1 MNGLVPQSLN
11 GEEAHGGRRC
21 HRIRRTI
28 GLALILLLVLF
39 CSIPARAAAD
49 LDEQTRQIAAEL
61 RCPVCQNLSVADSPS
76 ELAQQMRALVA
87 EQLKEGKTPDQ
98 VKAFFVSKYGAWV
111 LLAPEPKGFSLLLW
125 VFPYAAA
132 LTGIVLVI
140 LIGRRWVRRGKNVQK
155 ATVDPDL
162 VARVRQE
169 EKESA
174 FQERAAA
181 ADTPQALLQQERTR
195 IYNYLRELE
204 FDYEAGKL
212 SQADYQDLRRNYE
225 AQAAAALTE
234 SDSLPQ
240 PKERVPTE
248 RPRAKKTPA
257 GAAQTDAV
265 GFWRRGWVLAFGGAF
280 ILLFGV
286 TLGLLL
292 STSLRPRQSEGD
304 SITGDFLTG
313 TGPGG
318 VAQGGGMGTNASS
331 GDFSALVTQGKAA
344 FERNDLAAAIDAFKR
359 AATLNPDQPEPHAY
373 MGLILAQAG
382 HHDGALMAFDRALT
396 NEPNFALA
404 LWGKG
409 MLLFHVKKD
418 LPGARAN
425 LEKVLR
431 LMPAGP
437 EREEVQKT
445 LLEINLS
452 GSAVPAQTKP
462 TPAATISGSVSLG
475 NGVKNQMDANA
486 VLFIIARSAQAGGGP
501 PLAVKK
507 IERPKFPVGYSLSQE
522 NVMMPGV
529 AFRGKVVISA
539 RLDKDGN
546 PTTRQPGDLTG
557 EYNKNPVEVGTQKVD
572 IVIDK
577 AT

>member
-1 MNGLVPQSLN
+1 
-11 GEEAHGGRRC
+11 
-21 HRIRRTI
+21 
-28 GLALILLLVLF
+28 LLLCFSFSLG
-39 CSIPARAAAD
+39 AAAD
-49 LDEQTRQIAAEL
+49 LDEQTRRIAAEL

-76 ELAQQMRALVA
+76 ELAQQMRALIA
-87 EQLKEGKTPDQ
+87 EQLQQGKTPEQ
-98 VKAFFVSKYGAWV
+98 VKSFFVSKYGEWV

-132 LTGIVLVI
+132 LGGIILAI
-140 LIGRRWVRRGKNVQK
+140 LIARRWVLRGKNVQK
-155 ATVDPDL
+155 ATVDPAL
-162 VARVRQE
+162 LARVRQE
-169 EKESA
+169 EKAPA
-174 FQERAAA
+174 FQESATAV
-181 ADTPQALLQQERTR
+181 DTPQTVLQQERTR

-212 SQADYQDLRRNYE
+212 SQADYQDLRRDYE
-225 AQAAAALTE
+225 AQAAVALKE
-234 SDSLPQ
+234 SDSLPL
-240 PKERVPTE
+240 PKERAPTE
-248 RPRAKKTPA
+248 RPRAKKTPS
-257 GAAQTDAV
+257 GAAQADAQ
-265 GFWRRGWVLAFGGAF
+265 GFWRRGWVLACGGAL
-280 ILLFGV
+280 ILIFGV
-286 TLGLLL
+286 SLGLLL

-313 TGPGG
+313 TGAGG
-318 VAQGGGMGTNASS
+318 VAQSGSMGTTAAS

-344 FERNDLAAAIDAFKR
+344 FERNDLPTAIDAFKR

-382 HHDGALMAFDRALT
+382 HYDGALLAFDRALT
-396 NEPNFALA
+396 NEPNFVLA

-418 LPGARAN
+418 PAGAREN
-425 LEKVLR
+425 LEKVLP

-445 LLEINLS
+445 LLEINLP
-452 GSAVPAQTKP
+452 GSPAPAQTKP
-462 TPAATISGSVSLG
+462 TQVAAITGSVSLG
-475 NGVKNQMDANA
+475 NGVKNQTDGDA
-486 VLFIIARSAQAGGGP
+486 VLFVIARSAQSGGGP

-507 IERPKFPVGYSLSQE
+507 IERPKFPVSYSLSQE

-529 AFRGKVVISA
+529 PFSGKVVISA

-557 EYNKNPVEVGTQKVD
+557 EYKSNPVEVGAQKVD

-577 AT
+577 KSPPMK